1 MSDPSSSSEQ
11 PLRPL
16 WRALKSLLLGRNGDA
31 TLRESIEEAL
41 EEHEN
46 DADDG
51 DDLSPVE
58 RTMLRNMLHF
68 GENTADDVCV
78 PRADIV
84 GFDVSGSFQQLV
96 AAFHEAGHSRIPVYR
111 DKLDQVIGMVHVKD
125 VYAQLAEHGRGADVS
140 VESLLRPVLFV
151 PQSMRVLDLLARMR
165 GQRTHM
171 AVVVDEFGGTDGLVT
186 IEDLVEEIVGEIE
199 DEHDEEEAGLIVALS
214 EGLYEADARAD
225 IGELETVIG
234 ARLTDD
240 DDDIDTVGGVVFM
253 LAGRVPAVG
262 EIVPHPG
269 GWRFEVIDGDARK
282 VGRVR
287 LHPPATL
294 EPAMD
299 EDA

>member
-16 WRALKSLLLGRNGDA
+16 WRALKSMLLGRTGDA

-46 DADDG
+46 DVDDG

-58 RTMLRNMLHF
+58 RLMLKNMLHF

-78 PRADIV
+78 PRADII
-84 GFDVSGSFQQLV
+84 GFEVSGSFQQLV

-111 DKLDQVIGMVHVKD
+111 EKLDQVIGMVHVKD
-125 VYAQLAEHGRGADVS
+125 VYAQLAEHGRSAPVS

-165 GQRTHM
+165 GMRTHM
-171 AVVVDEFGGTDGLVT
+171 AIVVDEFGGTDGLVT

-199 DEHDEEEAGLIVALS
+199 DEHDEEEDGLIVALGD
-214 EGLYEADARAD
+214 GLFEADARAD
-225 IGELETVIG
+225 INELEGLLGVT
-234 ARLTDD
+234 LTAADE
-240 DDDIDTVGGVVFM
+240 DIDTVGGVVFM
-253 LAGRVPAVG
+253 LAGRVPGVG
-262 EIVPHPG
+262 EIVAHPA
-269 GWRFEVIDGDARK
+269 GWRFEVVAGDARK
-282 VGRVR
+282 ISRVR
-287 LHPPATL
+287 VHPPIATGV
-294 EPAMD
+294 
-299 EDA
+299 DAEA